1 MILYLIIGLLAGLI
15 AGFFIGKS
23 ISGNAQNDNSSI
35 LDDYKNQIR
44 EMEQKL
50 TQLTEKSQTE
60 IKALTEENGQLK
72 GRIEN
77 SLKVFEE
84 QKEELQK
91 TKTEKD
97 QLLTKY
103 SQAEATLKALEQQL
117 DEQKKQVEEINKK
130 FQMEFENIANKIL
143 KQNTE
148 EFVDTNRK
156 KLDEILQPL
165 KENIHRFEE
174 KVEKKFIDET
184 KQRSQLVEQLQA
196 LKTLNENLSKEASNL
211 TEALKGSNK
220 MQGNWGELI
229 LERILEDSGLIKD
242 EEYFT
247 QYTDKNQEDKQIKPD
262 IVVKLP
268 EDKHIIIDAKVSLIA
283 YEKYVAAENEEEQK
297 RYLKQHI
304 ESVKQHI
311 KGLSEKDYFSAK
323 NLNSPEFVL
332 LFMPIESSF
341 SIAIRADN
349 ELFQYAW
356 DRKIIIVSPTTLL
369 ATLRTIA
376 SVWKHEKQTRNAIQI
391 AEEAGKLYDK
401 FYGFVSDLEK
411 IEKNIDSAKKSYNDA
426 FTKLKGRGGLISRTE
441 KLKKMGAKANKSL
454 PTNLLDEHTDE
465 D

>member
-1 MILYLIIGLLAGLI
+1 LLCNFLPHRNV
-15 AGFFIGKS
+15 
-23 ISGNAQNDNSSI
+23 ISS
-35 LDDYKNQIR
+35 
-44 EMEQKL
+44 
-50 TQLTEKSQTE
+50 
-60 IKALTEENGQLK
+60 
-72 GRIEN
+72 
-77 SLKVFEE
+77 V
-84 QKEELQK
+84 
-91 TKTEKD
+91 
-97 QLLTKY
+97 
-103 SQAEATLKALEQQL
+103 
-117 DEQKKQVEEINKK
+117 
-130 FQMEFENIANKIL
+130 ANKIL

-196 LKTLNENLSKEASNL
+196 LKSLNENLSKEASNL

-247 QYTDKNQEDKQIKPD
+247 QYTDKNQDDKQIKPD

-268 EDKHIIIDAKVSLIA
+268 EDKHIIIDAKVSLVA
-283 YEKYVAAENEEEQK
+283 YEKYISAESEEARNK
-297 RYLKQHI
+297 YLKQHI

-332 LFMPIESSF
+332 LFIPIESSF
-341 SIAIRADN
+341 SLAIRADQ
-349 ELFQYAW
+349 ELFKYAW

-401 FYGFVSDLEK
+401 FVGFVEDLEK

-426 FTKLKGRGGLISRTE
+426 YTKLKGRGGLVSRTE
-441 KLKKMGAKANKSL
+441 KLKIMGAKANKSL
-454 PTNLLDEHTDE
+454 PPNLLDQHLDE
-465 D
+465 E

>member
-311 KGLSEKDYFSAK
+311 KGLSEK
-323 NLNSPEFVL
+323 E
-332 LFMPIESSF
+332 I
-341 SIAIRADN
+341 
-349 ELFQYAW
+349 
-356 DRKIIIVSPTTLL
+356 
-369 ATLRTIA
+369 
-376 SVWKHEKQTRNAIQI
+376 H
-391 AEEAGKLYDK
+391 
-401 FYGFVSDLEK
+401 
-411 IEKNIDSAKKSYNDA
+411 
-426 FTKLKGRGGLISRTE
+426 
-441 KLKKMGAKANKSL
+441 
-454 PTNLLDEHTDE
+454 
-465 D
+465 

>member
-1 MILYLIIGLLAGLI
+1 MILYFIIGLLIGVI
-15 AGFFIGKS
+15 AGFFIGKALTS
-23 ISGNAQNDNSSI
+23 NNNQNNTL
-35 LDDYKNQIR
+35 LDDYKNTI
-44 EMEQKL
+44 EKLEQRLSEQAEKL
-50 TQLTEKSQTE
+50 QGE
-60 IKALTEENGQLK
+60 IKILTEENGQLK
-72 GRIEN
+72 GRINN
-77 SLKVFEE
+77 SIKVFEE

-97 QLLTKY
+97 QLLAKY
-103 SQAEATLKALEQQL
+103 SQAEASLNALKKQLE
-117 DEQKKQVEEINKK
+117 EQKQQVEEINKK
-130 FQMEFENIANKIL
+130 FQTEFENIANKIL

-196 LKTLNENLSKEASNL
+196 LKSLNENLSKEASNL

-247 QYTDKNQEDKQIKPD
+247 QYTDKNQDDKQIKPD

-268 EDKHIIIDAKVSLIA
+268 EDKHIIIDAKVSLVA
-283 YEKYVAAENEEEQK
+283 YEKYISAESEEARNK
-297 RYLKQHI
+297 YLKQHI

-332 LFMPIESSF
+332 LFIPIESSF
-341 SIAIRADN
+341 SLAIRADQ
-349 ELFQYAW
+349 ELFKYAW

-401 FYGFVSDLEK
+401 FVGFVEDLEK

-426 FTKLKGRGGLISRTE
+426 YTKLKGRGGLVSRTE
-441 KLKKMGAKANKSL
+441 KLKIMGAKANKSL
-454 PTNLLDEHTDE
+454 PPNLLDQHLDE
-465 D
+465 E